1 VYYEVHDIQLKIV
14 YDTEFCGRADKCDDS
29 DHYDDEKDVGEK
41 EDAEEE
47 ENNDDDVCL
56 PLASFSLDATAVH
69 SALCA
74 GQCARMQA
82 LPQK

>member
-1 VYYEVHDIQLKIV
+1 MMLIK
-14 YDTEFCGRADKCDDS
+14 DDATPAHGEEGVE
-29 DHYDDEKDVGEK
+29 DDDE
-41 EDAEEE
+41 
-47 ENNDDDVCL
+47 DD
-56 PLASFSLDATAVH
+56 PLAAFSLAAAALH